1 MANTPP
7 EPPIRDR
14 DNKKLIEDLCIALR
28 NVGVWDSELPAGD
41 TVRSYIEETKMIYA
55 ELKGRGVDL
64 DTRVSQLSDES
75 GWLMG
80 ELLKD
85 CLDFP
90 KTLPYVK
97 EADGIRRY
105 FRCWLCA
112 EREFTLHAK
121 RFLLCEQCLQKLL
134 SDIRRRVPSK
144 GVMLY
149 RTYNENKRCDHAD
162 SETVLATLEQNFDY
176 FSGFCE
182 QCILEELEQ
191 IKHENQGNT

>member
-14 DNKKLIEDLCIALR
+14 DDTKLLEDLCIALR
-28 NVGVWDSELPAGD
+28 NVGVWDSELPDGD
-41 TVRSYIEETKMIYA
+41 TVGKFVEETKMIHA
-55 ELKGRGVDL
+55 ELKQRGVDL
-64 DTRVSQLSDES
+64 DTRVSQLSTKA

-80 ELLKD
+80 DLLND

-112 EREFTLHAK
+112 EREFTPDAK
-121 RFLLCEQCLQKLL
+121 RFLVCKECLHRLL
-134 SDIRRRVPSK
+134 RDIKERVPSK

-149 RTYNENKRCDHAD
+149 RTYNEEKRCHHSNSD
-162 SETVLATLEQNFDY
+162 TVLATLEQNFDV

-182 QCILEELEQ
+182 QCISEELE
-191 IKHENQGNT
+191 